1 MAESPDNIKELE
13 SSQAKTVDSQKAMR
27 EQMLKVLLTSEARE
41 RLYKIRMVKPDTAKI
56 IEDNI
61 IQLASSGKL
70 KKAITDKE
78 IKEFLTSMQQ
88 PQKDFKIRWA

>member
-1 MAESPDNIKELE
+1 MTESQDNIKDIE
-13 SSQAKTVDSQKAMR
+13 SSQANAGENQKAMR
-27 EQMLKVLLTSEARE
+27 EQMIKVLLTSEARE

-61 IQLASSGKL
+61 IQLASSGRL

-88 PQKDFKIRWA
+88 PKKNFKIKWA